1 MGFPKPGLKYLP
13 ILFLL
18 AVFPALFVANPF
30 AFEGAQRLLPGVVTL
45 CIVLFATSIIPESL
59 TALVFFLA
67 CMLLSLAPA
76 QVVFKGFVSGAFWLI
91 FSGLI
96 LGEAIKKTGLG
107 EKLARFI
114 FNTAPP
120 TYPGIIASVAFS
132 GVLLAFIM
140 PSSLGRVVLFMPVA
154 VAVAKHY
161 GFSQGSKGR
170 TGIVLATV
178 FGCTVP
184 AYAILPANVP
194 NMVLA
199 GTAESIYGIHIFYG
213 QYLMLFFPLLGMLK
227 TGFIIWLICRLYPD
241 SPAAASPGL
250 NMDPG
255 LSGAQKRLGLL
266 LAVAILFWVTDA
278 WHHISPAWIAL
289 AAALFLM
296 LPKNGIT
303 EDVDYLHTIHFGPL
317 FFVAGIMGL
326 GAVIAHFDMGT
337 WLAREF
343 IRLLPDSPSTF
354 ESYFY
359 LCLMSAVTGLLT
371 TLPGVPA
378 VLTPMAATLSHTTQL
393 STQTILFT
401 QVLGFS
407 TMFLPYQAPPI
418 IVGIRLG
425 GASYKAAVM
434 VGLMLALLTIV
445 LIYPLQYFWWG
456 LINLMTNGS
465 MLFAG

>member
-1 MGFPKPGLKYLP
+1 
-13 ILFLL
+13 
-18 AVFPALFVANPF
+18 
-30 AFEGAQRLLPGVVTL
+30 
-45 CIVLFATSIIPESL
+45 
-59 TALVFFLA
+59 
-67 CMLLSLAPA
+67 MLLSLAPA

-91 FSGLI
+91 FGGLI

-107 EKLARFI
+107 ERLARFI

-120 TYPGIIASVAFS
+120 TYAGIVASLAFS
-132 GVLLAFIM
+132 GVLLSFIM

-154 VAVAKHY
+154 LSVAEHY
-161 GFSQGSKGR
+161 GFAQGSRGR

-213 QYLMLFFPLLGMLK
+213 QYLMMFFPLLGLLK
-227 TGFIIWLICRLYPD
+227 TGLIIWLICRLYPD

-250 NMDPG
+250 NKNPG
-255 LSGAQKRLGLL
+255 LTRAQKRLGLL

-289 AAALFLM
+289 AAAVFLM
-296 LPKNGIT
+296 LPANGIT
-303 EDVDYLHTIHFGPL
+303 ENEDYLHTINFGPL

-343 IRLLPDSPSTF
+343 TGLLPDSPSTF

-359 LCLMSAVTGLLT
+359 LCLMSAITGLLA

-378 VLTPMAATLSHTTQL
+378 VLTPMAATLGQTTHL
-393 STQTILFT
+393 SIQAILFT

-418 IVGIRLG
+418 LVGIRLG
-425 GASYKAAVM
+425 GVPYRAAVTL
-434 VGLMLALLTIV
+434 GLILALLTIV
-445 LIYPLQYFWWG
+445 LIYPLQYFWWD
-456 LINLMTNGS
+456 LVNLMTNGS
-465 MLFAG
+465 MLSPG